1 MANFVSYSDAQALMT
16 KIGNKFSALAGAY
29 IPKGNSAFAS
39 LPATSTASM
48 TGYVYNI
55 TDDFTTDARF
65 VEGAGKEY
73 PAGTNVVVV
82 DNSTFAAVTPV
93 GNENPSTEGWYELDS
108 ASGKYVLSTDTSVDG
123 AKTYYAKTT
132 LIQYDAF
139 SGFIDLS
146 GLEDAIDD
154 LADNFAVAFDN
165 TAAYTTG
172 QLVVHD
178 NKLYK
183 FKADHAAGDWD
194 ATEVDRVSV
203 SGLVDALKTEI
214 ATTKN
219 AIEASIADTYDSTAA
234 YVIDD
239 MVYHNDVLYKFK
251 TAHTAGDPW
260 DATEVD
266 AVQVTDLIKSAEPDS
281 LTPEQIADLEGLL
294 D

>member
-39 LPATSTASM
+39 LPATPTASM

-82 DNSTFAAVTPV
+82 DNSTFAAVTPL

-108 ASGKYVLSTDTSVDG
+108 ASGKYVLSTDTSIDET
-123 AKTYYAKTT
+123 KTYYAKTT

-154 LADNFAVAFDN
+154 LADNFAVAFDS

-214 ATTKN
+214 TTTKN

-281 LTPEQIADLEGLL
+281 LTPEQIADLIGLL